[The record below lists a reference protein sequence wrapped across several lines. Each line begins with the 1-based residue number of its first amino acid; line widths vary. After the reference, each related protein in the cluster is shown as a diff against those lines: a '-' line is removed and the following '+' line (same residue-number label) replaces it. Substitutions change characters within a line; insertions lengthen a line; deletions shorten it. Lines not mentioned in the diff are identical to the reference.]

1 MRGCR
6 PRSPRRSVSA
16 VETLRAGAVDIAFE
30 RVGEGPPLVLAHGA
44 GDDSRAWG
52 PQLEGLASDFTVI
65 AWDEP
70 GQGRSSDVPA
80 GFGLGDYADR
90 LAALIEAVAGEPAIV
105 GGISWG
111 GTIALELH
119 RRHPDRVRALILAD
133 TYAGWRGSL
142 PTDELRE
149 RVGAAA
155 RQLDAAGSG
164 VLELP
169 PGLFAGGPP
178 AEAARL
184 VRAMAAA
191 ARPATLRQ
199 QLRAMADADLRDVLP
214 RIAVPT
220 LLIWGALDARSPL
233 RVASEFARAIPGAQ
247 LVVLEGAGHLSNL
260 ERPAAFTEAVREF
273 CLALP
278 PM

>member
-1 MRGCR
+1 M
-6 PRSPRRSVSA
+6 
-16 VETLRAGAVDIAFE
+16 ETLGAGAVDIAFE

-70 GQGRSSDVPA
+70 GQGRSSDVPE
-80 GFGLGDYADR
+80 GFGLGDYADC
-90 LAALIEAVAGEPAIV
+90 LAALIEAVAGEPAV
-105 GGISWG
+105 VCGISWG

-142 PTDELRE
+142 PPDELRD
-149 RVGAAA
+149 RVDAAA
-155 RQLDAAGSG
+155 RQLDAADSG
-164 VLELP
+164 MPELP
-169 PGLFAGGPP
+169 PGLFAADPP
-178 AEAARL
+178 AGTARL

-199 QLRAMADADLRDVLP
+199 QLRAMADADLRDELP
-214 RIAVPT
+214 RIAVPA

-260 ERPAAFTEAVREF
+260 ERPTAFTDAVREF